1 MQENLE
7 ALKGFL
13 AMHIAKEQT
22 RLLDAKPKE
31 LCAIS
36 QMIEKPQHLICLTHC
51 SWLGRW
57 WVHHQSLAILS
68 AHPLSLSLS
77 LSFILTTHNAN
88 SEAPFLDNPLL
99 ALN

>member
-1 MQENLE
+1 MSVLCAGKSGSTEE
-7 ALKGFL
+7 FL

-51 SWLGRW
+51 
-57 WVHHQSLAILS
+57 
-68 AHPLSLSLS
+68 
-77 LSFILTTHNAN
+77 F
-88 SEAPFLDNPLL
+88 
-99 ALN
+99 